1 MNRPAMYAILILA
14 LATTAQAQT
23 VAVSDLPNGTYI
35 LTVSASGATL
45 TPATLATVGKVPV
58 VPGPITPGPITPVGN
73 LSDIVAAA
81 TASVPDYADK
91 DKHQRSLAFTFTFLG
106 QAVPNDANP
115 ATDARGMMQQAGN
128 AALGTDAPKW
138 SAWWS
143 SVNAGTSTMTN
154 AQFKA
159 ALPVISSSLTGNLA
173 NASSVEAGQYGVQE
187 FGLPTGWLAEL
198 FKILLPI
205 LLQMLTQLFNQ

>member
-1 MNRPAMYAILILA
+1 MRPLA
-14 LATTAQAQT
+14 LLALLMIPAGLHAQT
-23 VAVSDLPNGTYI
+23 VAVSDLPVGTYI
-35 LTVSASGATL
+35 LTVSSSGAKL
-45 TPATLATVGKVPV
+45 TPATLATVGPITPGPV
-58 VPGPITPGPITPVGN
+58 VPGPITPGPVGN

-81 TASVPDYADK
+81 TASIPDYADK